1 MLQLIRIATRKSP
14 LALWQ
19 ANFVKNKLLNLYPNL
34 SVELVPIVTQG
45 DILLD
50 TPLAKIGGKGLFV
63 KQLEQALLDNEA
75 DIAVHSMKDVP
86 IFSPKGLILLTVL
99 QREDARDAFISNR
112 YRSLDELP
120 PDAVVGTSSLRR
132 QCQIKARDPFVTTS
146 DLRGNI
152 GTRLEKLDDNKSKY
166 DAIILAVAGLK
177 RLGLTHRIT
186 STFDI
191 DQMLPAMGQGA
202 LGIETRV
209 NDNAI
214 HALLA
219 PLDHTPTRLCLTAE
233 RALNRTL
240 QGSCQVPIGCYA
252 TLNDNTLSIRGL
264 VGSLDGKNIIRHEKI
279 GPADHAQTLGMDLA
293 AQLLNNGA
301 KQILNNI
308 LSKS

>member
-19 ANFVKNKLLNLYPNL
+19 ANFVRNRLLNLYPNL
-34 SVELVPIVTQG
+34 SVELIPIITQG

-75 DIAVHSMKDVP
+75 DIAVHSMKDLPV
-86 IFSPKGLILLTVL
+86 FSPKGLILLTIL

-112 YRSLDELP
+112 YGSLDELP

-132 QCQIKARDPFVTTS
+132 QCQIKARYPFVTTS

-186 STFDI
+186 SILDV

-202 LGIETRV
+202 LGIQTRI
-209 NDNAI
+209 NDSAI

-219 PLDHTPTRLCLTAE
+219 PLDHTPTQVCLTAE

-252 TLNDNTLSIRGL
+252 TLDNNTLSIRGL
-264 VGSLDGKNIIRHEKI
+264 VSSLDGKNIIYHEKT
-279 GPADHAQTLGMDLA
+279 GPAEQAKTLGTDLA
-293 AQLLNNGA
+293 VQLLNNGA
-301 KQILNNI
+301 KQILDNI